1 MGQSGNV
8 EVRRPGRWLRRA
20 AVSTLAVGAAGFCL
34 GLVHSFFA
42 HSYTFTNRM
51 GDDSMAPA
59 YPQGEVFY
67 AETTTGDEVRHGDV
81 IGFDVT
87 VEHPDGGSVIGR
99 VVALGG
105 DTLAYRGGEGHL
117 TLNGKVLDEPYV
129 DHAVVSGGSADFEV
143 KVPEGR
149 LIVLGDG
156 RRSPV
161 SDQFEPDEGTAP
173 TAETGTFP
181 LSAVQYRVVGSEGN
195 PTTAR
200 TAAEVAFV
208 GGPAMIVASG
218 ALACASRIVRR
229 RAERAVVHPWS

>member
-1 MGQSGNV
+1 MGQSEGV

-20 AVSTLAVGAAGFCL
+20 AVSTLAVGAAGLCL

-42 HSYTFTNRM
+42 HAYTFTNRM

-59 YPQGEVFY
+59 YRQGEVFY
-67 AETTTGDEVRHGDV
+67 TETTTGGEVRHGDV

-99 VVALGG
+99 VVALEG
-105 DTLAYRGGEGHL
+105 DTLAYRGGEAHL
-117 TLNGKVLDEPYV
+117 TLNGKVLGEPYV
-129 DHAVVSGGSADFEV
+129 DHAVVSGASADFEV

-149 LIVLGDG
+149 LIVLGDS

-161 SDQFEPDEGTAP
+161 SDQFEPEEGTASA
-173 TAETGTFP
+173 AETGTFP
-181 LSAVQYRVVGSEGN
+181 LSAVQYRVVGAEGD

-200 TAAEVAFV
+200 EAGQVALV
-208 GGPAMIVASG
+208 GGPALIVVSG
-218 ALACASRIVRR
+218 ALAFASRVVRR
-229 RAERAVVHPWS
+229 RAERAVVYPWS